1 MAKRKRIDAV
11 LSPLEEEIMDVIWRL
26 GAAKAEDVREALR
39 DKHDLTDSTVRTLLR
54 RIEVK
59 GILEHTTEG
68 RTFIYRSAVKPSDLA
83 NDAVRRVVDRFC
95 EGSLSSLL
103 IGMAGDRM
111 ISAEELR
118 ELAKEIERAGKTAKR
133 SS

>member
-1 MAKRKRIDAV
+1 
-11 LSPLEEEIMDVIWRL
+11 MDVIWRL

-39 DKHDLTDSTVRTLLR
+39 EKHDLADSTVRTLLR
-54 RIEVK
+54 RIEAK

-68 RTFIYRSAVKPSDLA
+68 RTFIYRSAVNPSDLA

-111 ISAEELR
+111 ISAEDLR
-118 ELAKEIERAGKTAKR
+118 ELAKEIERAAKTPKR